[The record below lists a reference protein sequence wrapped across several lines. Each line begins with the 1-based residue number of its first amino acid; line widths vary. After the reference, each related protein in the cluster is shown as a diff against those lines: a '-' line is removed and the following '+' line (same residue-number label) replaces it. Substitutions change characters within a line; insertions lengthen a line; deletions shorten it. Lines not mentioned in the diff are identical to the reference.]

1 MFDPGPHREDVT
13 QMRFAF
19 TAATLLAALLWCA
32 PAQAQLGLFNNDMRR
47 AMTRDWKGERFPDGR
62 PKVPDALLQRMKT
75 VSAEEAWGTLRRHGY
90 RLQFEPGWQTINVV
104 SGGERL
110 VGRAVTAVFVPQRP
124 DFNDFVIEMAAK
136 EGKTSRAQNTWVIDG
151 LVKDDVMVVDLF
163 GKIKDGTIIG
173 DNLATMIMTRAGTG
187 LVVDGAVRDVT
198 GIMEIKGFKVFA
210 RGFDP
215 SALAETT
222 LAGINVPIRI
232 GNATVLPGDIVI
244 SDPSGITFV
253 PAHLAEKV
261 ADDSELTQLRDRW
274 GHQMLREQKYN
285 SGQIDTQ
292 WTPQMIEEFNKWAE
306 AQGSKMRMK
315 PRE

>member
-1 MFDPGPHREDVT
+1 
-13 QMRFAF
+13 MRSPMPLAAFA
-19 TAATLLAALLWCA
+19 AAALLAAPLS
-32 PAQAQLGLFNNDMRR
+32 AQLGLFNDSMRR
-47 AMTRDWKGERFPDGR
+47 AMTREWKGERFPDGR
-62 PKVPDALLQRMKT
+62 PKVPDAVLQRMKT
-75 VSAEEAWGTLRRHGY
+75 VSAEEAWGTLRGAGY
-90 RLQFEPGWQTINVV
+90 RLQFEPNWKTVNVNP
-104 SGGERL
+104 GERL

-124 DFNDFVIEMAAK
+124 DFNSFVIEMAEK
-136 EGKTSRAQNTWVIDG
+136 EGKTSRAQNTWVIDS

-173 DNLATMIMTRAGTG
+173 DNLATMMMTRAGTG

-198 GIMEIKGFKVFA
+198 GISEIKGFKVFA

-215 SALAETT
+215 SALADTT

-274 GHQMLREQKYN
+274 GHQMLRQQKYN

-292 WTPQMIEEFNKWAE
+292 WTPAMIEEFNKWAE

-315 PRE
+315 SRQ

>member
-1 MFDPGPHREDVT
+1 
-13 QMRFAF
+13 MRFPLNA
-19 TAATLLAALLWCA
+19 TALFAVLACGV
-32 PAQAQLGLFNNDMRR
+32 PAQAQLGLFNDSMRA
-47 AMTRDWKGERFPDGR
+47 AMTREWKGERFPDGR
-62 PKVPDALLQRMKT
+62 PKVPDAVLQRMKT
-75 VSAEEAWGTLRRHGY
+75 VSAEEAWGTLRGAGY
-90 RLQFEPGWQTINVV
+90 RLQFEPGWKTINVV
-104 SGGERL
+104 TGGERL

-124 DFNDFVIEMAAK
+124 DLHSFVTDMAAQD
-136 EGKTSRAQNTWVIDG
+136 GKTSRAQNTWVIDS

-173 DNLATMIMTRAGTG
+173 DNLGTTIMTRAGTG

-198 GIMEIKGFKVFA
+198 GLMAVKGLKVFA
-210 RGFDP
+210 RDFDP
-215 SALAETT
+215 SALAEAT

-232 GNATVLPGDIVI
+232 GGVTVLPGDIVI

-274 GHQMLREQKYN
+274 GHQMLREGKYT
-285 SGQIDTQ
+285 SGQIDVQ
-292 WTPQMIEEFNKWAE
+292 WTPAMIGEFNKWAE

-315 PRE
+315 PRQ

>member
-1 MFDPGPHREDVT
+1 MPLAA
-13 QMRFAF
+13 FA
-19 TAATLLAALLWCA
+19 AATVLAAPLA
-32 PAQAQLGLFNNDMRR
+32 AQLGLFNNDMRR
-47 AMTRDWKGERFPDGR
+47 AMTREWKGERFPDGR
-62 PKVPDALLQRMKT
+62 PKVPDAVLQRMKT
-75 VSAEEAWGTLRRHGY
+75 VSAEEAWGTLRGAGY
-90 RLQFEPGWQTINVV
+90 RLQFEPGWKTVNV
-104 SGGERL
+104 SPGERL

-124 DFNDFVIEMAAK
+124 DFNNFVIDMAAK

-173 DNLATMIMTRAGTG
+173 DNLATMMMTRAGTG

-198 GIMEIKGFKVFA
+198 GISEIKGFKVFA

-292 WTPQMIEEFNKWAE
+292 WTPAMIAEFNKWAE

-315 PRE
+315 PRQ

>member
-1 MFDPGPHREDVT
+1 
-13 QMRFAF
+13 MRS
-19 TAATLLAALLWCA
+19 LMPLAAFAAAAALATPLH
-32 PAQAQLGLFNNDMRR
+32 AQLGLFNDDMRR
-47 AMTRDWKGERFPDGR
+47 AMTREWKGERFPDGR
-62 PKVPDALLQRMKT
+62 PKVPDAVLQRMKT
-75 VSAEEAWGTLRRHGY
+75 VSAEEAWGTLRGAGY
-90 RLQFEPGWQTINVV
+90 RLQFEPGWKTINVEP
-104 SGGERL
+104 GGERL

-124 DFNDFVIEMAAK
+124 DFNSYVIEMAAK
-136 EGKTSRAQNTWVIDG
+136 EGKTSRAQNTWVIDS

-173 DNLATMIMTRAGTG
+173 DNLATTMMTRAGTG

-210 RGFDP
+210 RDFDP

-292 WTPQMIEEFNKWAE
+292 WTPAMIEEFNKWAE

-315 PRE
+315 PRR

>member
-1 MFDPGPHREDVT
+1 MRSAQIAAMFV
-13 QMRFAF
+13 AVS
-19 TAATLLAALLWCA
+19 LAAPL
-32 PAQAQLGLFNNDMRR
+32 QAQIGLFNDEMRR
-47 AMTRDWKGERFPDGR
+47 AMTREWKGERFPDGR
-62 PKVPDALLQRMKT
+62 PKVPDAVLQRMKT
-75 VSAEEAWGTLRRHGY
+75 VSAEEAWGTLRGAGY
-90 RLQFEPGWQTINVV
+90 RLQFEPGWKTINVAP
-104 SGGERL
+104 GERL

-124 DFNDFVIEMAAK
+124 DFNSYVIEMAKK
-136 EGKTSRAQNTWVIDG
+136 EGKTSSAQNTWVIDG

-173 DNLATMIMTRAGTG
+173 DNLATMMMTRAGTG
-187 LVVDGAVRDVT
+187 LVVNGGVRDVT

-210 RGFDP
+210 RDFDP

-315 PRE
+315 PRR